1 MLTAP
6 RVLLLTVLLL
16 AGLLAGCGGDEDDDG
31 GEATP
36 TRTPAASRLTN
47 TPEPTGVDQ
56 KTPGPE
62 ERPDGETPNET
73 DAPVLTPAA
82 EGTPAVAPS
91 NQTEFVQQFSGR
103 GVVEE
108 DCRHNPSTRVTDC
121 GSRGL
126 FAVDPPPGGEDVS
139 CTIGILEGNPVYIR
153 CVSQQPLQAIYYD
166 VQG

>member
-1 MLTAP
+1 MNTKELVPCLVPAAPATLIRVMLTAP

-16 AGLLAGCGGDEDDDG
+16 AGLLAGCGGDEDDGG

-62 ERPDGETPNET
+62 EGPDGDTPHQT

-91 NQTEFVQQFSGR
+91 NQTEFVQQFAGR

-108 DCRHNPSTRVTDC
+108 DSTYNPQTRVTDC
-121 GSRGL
+121 VARGRY
-126 FAVDPPPGGEDVS
+126 AVDPPPSGE
-139 CTIGILEGNPVYIR
+139 
-153 CVSQQPLQAIYYD
+153 
-166 VQG
+166 